1 MVMAGRSI
9 AAARCTMPIR
19 SGSSTSPT
27 GCRSTPGRPTIP
39 RSNRR
44 RCSSASQRK
53 ARRLHRWR
61 RPRKRLDGD
70 VFWPGPQRVVPANAG
85 THTAWTHVLALEQ
98 RPFFN
103 IEARGY
109 GFLRSQGRP
118 GASWCRPWLA
128 GMPMTH
134 PGEKFYPEGVHWDDP
149 IARGT
154 LPDLLSKASVQYGA
168 RPAIEF
174 RDRPISFTEL
184 EAMVEVAASA
194 FLRAGYGKNT
204 SVALFLGNSPD
215 HPVNFF
221 GALKAGARIVP
232 LSPLDGERA
241 LSHKLGDSGAPILVT
256 SDLSAL
262 LPMALK
268 FLEKGLLDRLIVC
281 EDDNWGAVGNPHT
294 PIPANPAI
302 TTFRA
307 FAEGATKP
315 MQWPAIAADDVALL
329 QYTGGTTGLP
339 KGAMLS
345 HGNLTSAVSIYDVWG
360 KAARAKRDAVERVIC
375 VLPLFH
381 IYALTVILL
390 RSLTRGDLISLHQ
403 RFDVE
408 AVMRDIEVKRATA
421 FPGVPTMWIAIA
433 SLPDLESRDL
443 SSLVSCGSGGAPLPV
458 EVARIFER
466 KVGMKLK
473 SGWGMTETCSP
484 GTGHPKEGPDKPG
497 SIGLMLPGIEMD
509 VVSLEDPRQLMPV
522 GEVGEIRIRGPNV
535 TKGYWNRPKET
546 AEAFVGDRFLT
557 GDIGYMDEDGYFYLV
572 DRKKDMIISGGFN
585 VYPSVIESA
594 TYEHPDV
601 EEVVVIGIPD
611 TYRGE
616 AAKAFVK
623 LRRGAK
629 TLDLEGLNAF
639 LADKIGRHE
648 MPTALEIRDS
658 LPRTPVGKLSKKELI
673 EEERKKHDE
682 APAPAPEPLK
692 RARS

>member
-1 MVMAGRSI
+1 M
-9 AAARCTMPIR
+9 
-19 SGSSTSPT
+19 
-27 GCRSTPGRPTIP
+27 
-39 RSNRR
+39 
-44 RCSSASQRK
+44 
-53 ARRLHRWR
+53 
-61 RPRKRLDGD
+61 
-70 VFWPGPQRVVPANAG
+70 
-85 THTAWTHVLALEQ
+85 
-98 RPFFN
+98 
-103 IEARGY
+103 
-109 GFLRSQGRP
+109 
-118 GASWCRPWLA
+118 
-128 GMPMTH
+128 H

-154 LPDLLSKASVQYGA
+154 LPDLLSKAAGQYGA

-174 RDRPISFTEL
+174 RDGLISFTEL
-184 EAMVEVAASA
+184 EASVEVAASA
-194 FLRAGYGKNT
+194 FLRAGYGKDA

-215 HPVNFF
+215 HPINFF
-221 GALKAGARIVP
+221 GALKAGARVVH

-241 LSHKLGDSGAPILVT
+241 LSHKLSDSGARILIT
-256 SDLSAL
+256 SDLAAL
-262 LPMALK
+262 LPTALK

-281 EDDNWGAVGNPHT
+281 EDDHWGAVGNPHT
-294 PIPANPAI
+294 PIPDSPAI
-302 TTFRA
+302 VTLRKFTD
-307 FAEGATKP
+307 GATKP
-315 MQWPAIAADDVALL
+315 SQWPMVAIDDVALL

-360 KAARAKRDAVERVIC
+360 KAARAQRDAIERVIC

-390 RSLTRGDLISLHQ
+390 RSLERGDLISLHQ

-466 KVGMKLK
+466 KTNMKLK

-484 GTGHPKEGPDKPG
+484 GTAHPPEGPEKPG

-509 VVSLEDPRQLMPV
+509 VVALDDSEKVLPA

-535 TKGYWNRPKET
+535 TRGYWNRPQET
-546 AEAFVGDRFLT
+546 ADAFAGDRFLT
-557 GDIGYMDEDGYFYLV
+557 GDIGYMDSDGYFYLV

-585 VYPSVIESA
+585 VYPQMIEQA
-594 TYEHPDV
+594 IYEHPAV
-601 EEVVVIGIPD
+601 HEVIVIGIPD
-611 TYRGE
+611 DYRGE

-623 LRRGAK
+623 LRAGATSF
-629 TLDLEGLNAF
+629 TLDELKAF
-639 LADKIGRHE
+639 LAGKLGKHE
-648 MPTALEIRDS
+648 IPAALDFVDE
-658 LPRTPVGKLSKKELI
+658 LPRTSVGKLSRHEL
-673 EEERKKHDE
+673 RNLQ
-682 APAPAPEPLK
+682 PAQPKPQQLASGG
-692 RARS
+692 RV